1 MRPDMELRRV
11 DERTVVYGE
20 GDEMLTIEVD
30 RQNRGGIYITG
41 AGSLHLHPATGTKLR
56 VLTGA
61 EDRRRT
67 LEEVRSSRT

>member
-1 MRPDMELRRV
+1 MRPDMELRVV

-30 RQNRGGIYITG
+30 RQNRGGIYIAG
-41 AGSLHLHPATGTKLR
+41 AVSLHLHPAAGTKLR

-61 EDRRRT
+61 EDRRRI
-67 LEEVRSSRT
+67 LEEVRSSHT